1 MKIPNFDFYSMIVPD
16 VLHEVELGTWKAYFT
31 HILRI
36 LNTLNADLV
45 QIVNQR

>member
-1 MKIPNFDFYSMIVPD
+1 MIVPD
-16 VLHEVELGTWKAYFT
+16 LLHEVELGTWKANFS

-45 QIVNQR
+45 QVVNER